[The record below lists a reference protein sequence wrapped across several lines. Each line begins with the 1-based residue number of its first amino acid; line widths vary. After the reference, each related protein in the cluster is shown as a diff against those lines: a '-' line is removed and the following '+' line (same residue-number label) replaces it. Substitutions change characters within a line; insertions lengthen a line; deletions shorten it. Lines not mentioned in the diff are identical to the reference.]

1 MDRAIARTGTGDT
14 TALAT
19 TQIGALLELPAGGP
33 HLIHSLWAQV
43 AKVSTVPNE
52 GTGGDL
58 IVTTVSG
65 DIEPQP
71 APAVFPII
79 GSVVSESA
87 NANISVVPLNL
98 WAVDWT
104 ALGKATLTL
113 SYRNELAITTG
124 SIVAAGIIFGDNRPV
139 AVPAKFCQVVRASFA
154 SATEQTIG
162 TIELAEKAQK
172 ITGIMAVARKGD
184 TPTAGEAVMVTIRL
198 ASDDIMLPPSQYPC
212 AFAYNASDGTAVGA
226 ASMPPAQFIPVDI
239 PVIGGARVDIFAT
252 STVSV
257 TGNVDVSVYLQYE

>member
-1 MDRAIARTGTGDT
+1 MDRAIARTGTGG
-14 TALAT
+14 TAALT
-19 TQIGALLELPAGGP
+19 KTQIGTTLELPAGGP

-43 AKVSTVPNE
+43 AKVSTIPNE

-58 IVTTVSG
+58 IVETVSG
-65 DIEPQP
+65 DITPQP
-71 APAVFPII
+71 APAEFPLI

-87 NANISVVPLNL
+87 NANISVVPLNI

-104 ALGKATLTL
+104 GLGKASLNL
-113 SYRNELAITTG
+113 FYRNELAITTG

-139 AVPAKFCQVVRASFA
+139 AVPAKFCKIVRASFA
-154 SATEQTIG
+154 SATEQAIG
-162 TIELAEKAQK
+162 TIELAEKAVK

-184 TPTAGEAVMVTIRL
+184 VPTAGEAIMVTVRL
-198 ASDDIMLPPSQYPC
+198 ASDDIMLPPSVYPC

-226 ASMPPAQFIPVDI
+226 ASMPPAAFIPVDI
-239 PVIGGARVDIFAT
+239 PVIGGARVDVFAT
-252 STVSV
+252 STISV